1 MLQMGGDAVTGF
13 VEKPEGDGGW
23 INGGFFVLEPSVID
37 LVDDDATPWEGAPME
52 RLVKAGELD
61 AYKHFGFWQP
71 MDTLRDKH
79 QLEQLWQE
87 GRAPWRRWLTRDVEV
102 AVTGASGFIGRH
114 VVAELERRS
123 VPSVLVARRPLES
136 SVGPTV
142 QVDLS
147 APAAD
152 LFDRLGSPRSVLH
165 LAWDG
170 LPNYL
175 SDDHVTKELP
185 AQGRLLSVLLD
196 AGLSSL
202 VVAGT
207 CLEYGMRSG
216 ELREDMPPAPAVP
229 YANAK
234 DRLHRRLQSVQ
245 QATPFALTWARLFYT
260 FGTGQAPSSLYSQLR
275 AAAERGDDHF
285 DMSGG
290 AQVRDYLPVGDVAA
304 ALVDLALLRRDIG
317 VVNVCSGRPVTVS
330 ERVAQ
335 WIDENGWSITPR
347 LGVYPYPTYEPMAF
361 WGSPAKLCSILG
373 SRGR

>member
-1 MLQMGGDAVTGF
+1 MV
-13 VEKPEGDGGW
+13 
-23 INGGFFVLEPSVID
+23 
-37 LVDDDATPWEGAPME
+37 
-52 RLVKAGELD
+52 
-61 AYKHFGFWQP
+61 
-71 MDTLRDKH
+71 
-79 QLEQLWQE
+79 
-87 GRAPWRRWLTRDVEV
+87 TRDVEV

-136 SVGPTV
+136 SAGPTV
-142 QVDLS
+142 QMDLS

-175 SDDHVTKELP
+175 SDDHVTNELP
-185 AQGRLLSVLLD
+185 VQERLMSVLLD

-216 ELREDMPPAPAVP
+216 ELREDMPSAPTVA
-229 YANAK
+229 YAEAK

-245 QATPFALTWARLFYT
+245 QETHLALTWARLFYT
-260 FGTGQAPSSLYSQLR
+260 FGTGQAPSALYSQLR

-290 AQVRDYLPVGDVAA
+290 AQVRDYLPVGRWPPHSSSSRV
-304 ALVDLALLRRDIG
+304 
-317 VVNVCSGRPVTVS
+317 SGATSASSTCAPDAR
-330 ERVAQ
+330 
-335 WIDENGWSITPR
+335 
-347 LGVYPYPTYEPMAF
+347 
-361 WGSPAKLCSILG
+361 SP
-373 SRGR
+373 